1 MLFLLVYL
9 CLTLSTFPFPPAP
22 ASPDPSRKY
31 FSVLSPIKSFYV
43 ISDPS
48 QYPADLLSSYVASL
62 SSVAEQ
68 YNTSFDSKT
77 HTWSDLGALTSAS
90 NLQKYI
96 NRVLA
101 MAIAYQ
107 TEGTTLYQQ
116 ALVREN
122 ILTAFCYLSQYYSSS
137 TTYSSDE
144 YAWSLIIPNSLID
157 LLIVLHDIY
166 NTASSTEY
174 YYYVS
179 LRLILGGLFTI
190 PAKSQLVQECT
201 GDPTEWYDDTRC
213 PVSAVLMELC
223 AAKIVIFSSLMVGD
237 LSSMTK
243 YYNRVSALLE
253 ARDPDYDV
261 APQPVLYD
269 GFRTD
274 GTFVEYYS
282 SVIFGSTGQSLLYL
296 LSCILAPA
304 KKIEEALL
312 SNKNPGDVVK
322 ITSQVSTILQEVATY
337 FTGTILPFVANC
349 GFVDSLSGAEVASG
363 VDNPYKR
370 LGNIFIGLFQIV
382 SVANFSGYSLH
393 ASYERIYKHCN
404 YFILNCPQLKA
415 HLISHLN
422 FPTLGLWNKVTG
434 VFLSSPTYP
443 GELMVGHYPLIH
455 GDHYAYQ
462 ARHFSLIIAM
472 NSYRTRNF
480 QCINDLNKL
489 GFYQAAGAVF
499 PFVRDHPKQYED
511 YVLLA
516 SSHDYAG
523 IIYDS
528 GYLPDCSSQSH
539 LYGTLSPGRFV
550 SSITDG
556 THGSATM
563 DYYNAR
569 SNTIRYKTI
578 YLIESLR
585 EGLHVAQLTSTTTS
599 SITLMANLA
608 TIPFGER
615 DTTEVYIDGTKQTIT
630 GTYQFT
636 RPRRILFKVVPYTGN
651 AYAAAL
657 ILPTGLNGV
666 IKNVTVLRAYSELGG
681 TSTSQE
687 TLRALIVTTTLQR
700 ASPSPGSGQWQPF
713 QSLMYS
719 YYPYLPID
727 TTDDQLNGLMN
738 SYTLSLGGGSQAEHT
753 VDDSTGMLSYTQ
765 GNNRIIALNFYS
777 AGTAT
782 LYGST
787 TIQSSVISQVLFV
800 QAPGK
805 YTITVRNP
813 VSSTATEIRLELNGL
828 ADMAS
833 VQHWCTTGGS
843 MGANNLYVVARL
855 SRTATCQIVV
865 TRGASPAPLPSNIPP
880 STGRPPYVPPSEPL
894 DDLLYDTSTDVINI
908 SNNTEST
915 KRVDWAVVAPI
926 SIAVVLIAI
935 CAAIGIWK
943 FLSVRKRI
951 VNVKEELQSFR
962 PINIPDTITRPDS
975 RASDA
980 SLIQSS
986 VSPEYNISKNCMTIE
1001 DTVRISQRMKGSQS
1015 RVFKQFTKKASKPQQ
1030 QDEGDSDGIEN
1041 DSASDIPVHFAEKIF
1056 D

>member
-1 MLFLLVYL
+1 MLMLLICL
-9 CLTLSTFPFPPAP
+9 CLCLSAFPFPSP
-22 ASPDPSRKY
+22 PDPMTLSFKY
-31 FSVLSPIKSFYV
+31 LSLFTAIKPFYV
-43 ISDPS
+43 LGDRAQYPQELIEKYLKSLS
-48 QYPADLLSSYVASL
+48 QYAKGYASL
-62 SSVAEQ
+62 FSANKQ
-68 YNTSFDSKT
+68 GWD
-77 HTWSDLGALTSAS
+77 DMLPLTSAPTMRGHIS
-90 NLQKYI
+90 RML
-96 NRVLA
+96 
-101 MAIAYQ
+101 MMSIAYQ
-107 TEGTTLYQQ
+107 TEGSALYKD
-116 ALVREN
+116 ESCFHK
-122 ILTAFCYLSQYYSSS
+122 ILSAFVTLSQHY
-137 TTYSSDE
+137 TAGIPCTPDE
-144 YAWSLIIPNSLID
+144 YLWSLVIPDEIIN
-157 LLIVLHDIY
+157 LLIVLNDIY
-166 NTASSTEY
+166 IPTNNVEY
-174 YYYVS
+174 EKG
-179 LRLILGGLFTI
+179 LRAILQGLFTI

-261 APQPVLYD
+261 VPQPVLYD

-370 LGNIFIGLFQIV
+370 LGNILIGLFQIV
-382 SVANFSGYSLH
+382 SVANSNGYSLH

-415 HLISHLN
+415 HLSSHLN

-443 GELMVGHYPLIH
+443 GELMLGHYPLIH

-578 YLIESLR
+578 YLIESFR

-636 RPRRILFKVVPYTGN
+636 RPMRILFKVVPYTGN

-800 QAPGK
+800 QAPGQ

-828 ADMAS
+828 ADMAN

-843 MGANNLYVVARL
+843 TGANNLYVVAHL

-865 TRGASPAPLPSNIPP
+865 TRGAPSAPLSSNIPP
-880 STGRPPYVPPSEPL
+880 STGGPPYVPPSEPL
-894 DDLLYDTSTDVINI
+894 DDLLYDTSTDIIKILTPNGNRMRDDWIIATSVIVVIIFMAICVGIGTWKCKVMHKALIHVHNKSHRFEPINI
-908 SNNTEST
+908 SE
-915 KRVDWAVVAPI
+915 
-926 SIAVVLIAI
+926 
-935 CAAIGIWK
+935 
-943 FLSVRKRI
+943 
-951 VNVKEELQSFR
+951 
-962 PINIPDTITRPDS
+962 TITHFNNQ
-975 RASDA
+975 ASDVDLA
-980 SLIQSS
+980 QSQGSPRFNITNSHMTLEEAIQ
-986 VSPEYNISKNCMTIE
+986 ISKAI
-1001 DTVRISQRMKGSQS
+1001 DGSRSWTFESS
-1015 RVFKQFTKKASKPQQ
+1015 RRQKP
-1030 QDEGDSDGIEN
+1030 E
-1041 DSASDIPVHFAEKIF
+1041 
-1056 D
+1056 